1 MFFERIALIRII
13 VLTITLLLLYRHQIN
28 TAKGILDTILS
39 VQPKQGGSQG
49 GETREGVVY
58 HLADDM
64 LKKLP
69 KQYRDFEVSDRSRF
83 TCAPRPKRTLPT
95 TRFRVRR

>member
-1 MFFERIALIRII
+1 MISISIRK
-13 VLTITLLLLYRHQIN
+13 TKYNFNNYYFRHQIN

-49 GETREGVVY
+49 GETRESVVY

-69 KQYRDFEVSDRSRF
+69 KQYKDFEVNNISFSY
-83 TCAPRPKRTLPT
+83 
-95 TRFRVRR
+95 TRI